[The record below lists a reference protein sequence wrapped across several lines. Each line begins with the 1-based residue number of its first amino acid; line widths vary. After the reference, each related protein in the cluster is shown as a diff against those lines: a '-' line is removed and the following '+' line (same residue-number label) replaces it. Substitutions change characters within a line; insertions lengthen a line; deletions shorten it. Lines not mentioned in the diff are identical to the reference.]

1 MSEPERSDRGA
12 MTESP
17 TLLPGHGAVPTER
30 VEKKQEAPEVVSTVE
45 PNGSAPPGAT
55 DRPPVLDENGLP
67 KKRRRRGSRG
77 GRGRKKPGT
86 PTATGESGRAASSSA
101 DSRVASGGEDWTD
114 AAADRGLTAEDA
126 GDQAREDAG
135 LSERGA
141 AVNAPRAPRPQAP
154 PAPRVGDTRPGTPAP
169 APAAGDDEAPA
180 KKRRRRRGGRGRSKG
195 GGADRGESPRPESP
209 RPAGGGRK
217 PATPSYVDAGLPLTY
232 GQLPVSRR

>member
-86 PTATGESGRAASSSA
+86 PTATGESGRAA
-101 DSRVASGGEDWTD
+101 RTGRTPRPIVASPPKTPV
-114 AAADRGLTAEDA
+114 TK
-126 GDQAREDAG
+126 
-135 LSERGA
+135 
-141 AVNAPRAPRPQAP
+141 RAK
-154 PAPRVGDTRPGTPAP
+154 TRA
-169 APAAGDDEAPA
+169 
-180 KKRRRRRGGRGRSKG
+180 
-195 GGADRGESPRPESP
+195 
-209 RPAGGGRK
+209 
-217 PATPSYVDAGLPLTY
+217 
-232 GQLPVSRR
+232 